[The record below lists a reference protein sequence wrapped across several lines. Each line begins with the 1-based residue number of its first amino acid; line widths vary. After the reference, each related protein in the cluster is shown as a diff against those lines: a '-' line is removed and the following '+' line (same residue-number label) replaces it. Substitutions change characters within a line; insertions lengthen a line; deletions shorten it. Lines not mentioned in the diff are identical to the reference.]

1 MYKIDETE
9 EFSLMQEKEGFKE
22 GWRWNP
28 PRWNPPKW
36 NPPRIDFDKIRRDI
50 ENAARAAREWAQRT
64 AREARDR
71 AERLARET
79 ADRIARETWQRAQRE
94 AEARAAAAR
103 ALAERQRLQRIEDE
117 KRRILALEQ
126 QIAKLTQQLSGYRGV
141 ENDYAKKK
149 SEYDFLINEYND
161 IKSKYETSLKQ
172 GDDLRANIN
181 TADEASIVAN
191 EDKQSIYSS
200 LTKLYIDSGKKPI
213 DIYNGIV
220 EQNRMLS
227 EKMNHLK
234 DSFTTDDQKVFYEN
248 QQLDYLLNIK
258 SILFIFY
265 FILVAIL
272 LVILFIVN
280 RNDNVSKIWKAV
292 ILILF
297 IAYPYIIGTIEN
309 AAYTVVIFMYSM
321 LNGDA
326 YIANK

>member
-1 MYKIDETE
+1 MYNVDEAE
-9 EFSLMQEKEGFKE
+9 EFSLMQEGVKEGFKE
-22 GWRWNP
+22 GWGWS
-28 PRWNPPKW
+28 
-36 NPPRIDFDKIRRDI
+36 PPRIDWDRIRREA
-50 ENAARAAREWAQRT
+50 ENAARAAREWAERT

-79 ADRIARETWQRAQRE
+79 ADRIARETWERAERE
-94 AEARAAAAR
+94 RQAREAAAR
-103 ALAERQRLQRIEDE
+103 AEAERQRLQRIEDE
-117 KRRILALEQ
+117 RRRILALEQ
-126 QIAKLTQQLSGYRGV
+126 QIAKLTQQLAGYRGV

-149 SEYDFLINEYND
+149 SEYDFLVKEYND
-161 IKSKYETSLKQ
+161 IKNKYEQNLKL
-172 GDDLRANIN
+172 GDDLRANVN
-181 TADEASIVAN
+181 TADETSIVAT

-200 LTKLYIDSGKKPI
+200 LTKLYIDSTKKPI

-220 EQNRMLS
+220 EQNRILG
-227 EKMNHLK
+227 EKIIHLK

-265 FILVAIL
+265 FILVGIL

-309 AAYTVVIFMYSM
+309 AVYIGFSFMYSM